1 MKKRAILCTA
11 GTENLLELAQYLISA
26 GWELI
31 STGSSGKLLAD
42 SKIPYKEAAALF
54 DTPRS
59 FSDYMSLYRSILTT
73 GQQQEKNCC
82 FDEYLEINL
91 VCINITPSF
100 KTVTEVR
107 EFDASN
113 DFIDIR
119 CSTLVEAACKNY
131 KNVLILTDPDDYGET
146 MIQLKTES
154 ISTGYRLY
162 LAGKAFNMIS
172 ACNGAAAN
180 TILHQSG
187 KEIYSRYFTVPYKKA
202 LELKCG
208 AARQQSAGLYLLP
221 ESTGS
226 MGGIKKLQGRE
237 IPYSLYINIDAVWKG
252 LCLFSSKLKNA
263 AAVSGTD
270 CEGNPIVT
278 QFTPA
283 AGSVYTYSVKHGI
296 PVSAALG
303 SNAAESYRKMFNCG
317 KAALNDATAGFSSV
331 VDDKAAQELVSSKL
345 CAVIAPGFTPEARVI
360 LAARKDM
367 RLISMSKPALMSFDF
382 RSLDGGLLIE
392 STDTV
397 LFEKWNFV
405 TKTRPI
411 QQQIDEMAFGQLI
424 LTGAKQDAAVVV
436 KDMTTTG
443 MCCAAMLPED
453 ACFAALD
460 HAVKNVQEGLTG
472 SPVNADV
479 LICGSVL
486 PFSPELRLIAER
498 GIRAILQPGG
508 VQNDQDF
515 ISFCNDHNIAMVFTG
530 IEHPGI

>member
-11 GTENLLELAQYLISA
+11 DTENLPELAQYLITA

-31 STGSSGKLLAD
+31 STGHTGKYLTD
-42 SKIPYKEAAALF
+42 CKIPYTEAAALF
-54 DTPRS
+54 ETPRS

-73 GQQQEKNCC
+73 GQQQDRNCC
-82 FDEYLEINL
+82 FDEYLEINM
-91 VCINITPSF
+91 VCINIAPSF
-100 KTVTEVR
+100 STAADVR

-131 KNVLILTDPDDYGET
+131 KNVLILTDPDDYEET

-154 ISTGYRLY
+154 ISTEYRLY

-180 TILHQSG
+180 SILFQAG
-187 KEIYSRYFTVPYKKA
+187 KDVYSKYFTVPYKKS
-202 LELKCG
+202 LELKSG
-208 AARQQSAGLYLLP
+208 AASQQSASLYLLP

-237 IPYSLYINIDAVWKG
+237 ISYSLYINIDAVWKG
-252 LCLFSSKLKNA
+252 LCLFSSQLKNA
-263 AAVSGTD
+263 AAVHGTD

-283 AGSVYTYSVKHGI
+283 AGSVYTCSVKHGI

-303 SNAAESYRKMFNCG
+303 SNAAESYKKMFNSG
-317 KAALNDATAGFSSV
+317 KAALSEAAAGFSSV
-331 VDDKAAQELVSSKL
+331 VDDKAAQELVSSNL
-345 CAVIAPGFTPEARVI
+345 SAVIAPGFTPDARAV
-360 LAARKDM
+360 LAPRKDM
-367 RLISMSKPALMSFDF
+367 RLITMSKPALLSFDF
-382 RSLDGGLLIE
+382 RSLDGGLLVE
-392 STDTV
+392 STDAI
-397 LFEKWNFV
+397 LFQKWNFV
-405 TKTRPI
+405 TKTRPT

-424 LTGAKQDAAVVV
+424 LTGARQDAAIIV
-436 KDMTTTG
+436 KDMATTG
-443 MCCAAMLPED
+443 MCCAAMVPED
-453 ACFAALD
+453 ACLAALD
-460 HAVKNVQEGLTG
+460 HSVKNVQAGLTN

-479 LICGSVL
+479 LICGSAL
-486 PFSPELRLIAER
+486 PFSPELALIADR

-508 VQNDQDF
+508 TQNDKEF
-515 ISFCNDHNIAMVFTG
+515 INFCNNHSIAMVFTG
-530 IEHPGI
+530 IEHLGI